1 MMRINRV
8 WPPAE
13 SSKWKQEITILTER
27 LRSQEL
33 SLSNEIAKL
42 KGDKTGLEAEVGNL
56 RALFGDKCK
65 DFNDLMSQNITLEA
79 EIERYRCVGG
89 PPVFLKGVMLSCCV
103 WLWGTQEDFGG

>member
-1 MMRINRV
+1 M
-8 WPPAE
+8 
-13 SSKWKQEITILTER
+13 TER

-89 PPVFLKGVMLSCCV
+89 PPRVPEGCDALMLCGCGYTGRFWRQSTTGWAWV
-103 WLWGTQEDFGG
+103 K